1 MHMEIDTKPLTIGQV
16 AKQAGVGVE
25 TIRFYER
32 RGLIAEPKRRAS
44 GYRQYALDAVR
55 RIRFIRRAKE
65 LGFTL
70 EEISDLLSL
79 RVDPNSTSSDV
90 RKRAREKITD
100 IEDKIAQLE
109 HMRAALK
116 RVASKCKGR
125 GPTSECP
132 ILEELERG
140 PEFREA
146 P

>member
-1 MHMEIDTKPLTIGQV
+1 MEIDAKPLTIGQV

-70 EEISDLLSL
+70 EEIADLLSL
-79 RVDPNSTSSDV
+79 RVDPNSKSSDV
-90 RKRAREKITD
+90 RKRARAKISD
-100 IEDKIAQLE
+100 IEDKIATLGDMRDALE
-109 HMRAALK
+109 
-116 RVASKCKGR
+116 RVVSKCR
-125 GPTSECP
+125 GCRPTSECP
-132 ILEELERG
+132 ILEELDRG
-140 PEFREA
+140 A
-146 P
+146 V

>member
-44 GYRQYALDAVR
+44 GYRQYPLDAVR

-79 RVDPNSTSSDV
+79 RVDPNSKSSDV
-90 RKRAREKITD
+90 RKRAREKIAD
-100 IEDKIAQLE
+100 IEDKIAALGDMRDALE
-109 HMRAALK
+109 
-116 RVASKCKGR
+116 RVASKCKGCR
-125 GPTSECP
+125 PTSECP
-132 ILEELERG
+132 ILEELDRG
-140 PEFREA
+140 VA
-146 P
+146 

>member
-1 MHMEIDTKPLTIGQV
+1 MQMGIDTKPLTIGQV

-90 RKRAREKITD
+90 RKRARDKITD
-100 IEDKIAQLE
+100 IEDKIARLE
-109 HMRAALK
+109 RMRAALK

-132 ILEELERG
+132 ILEELER
-140 PEFREA
+140 EA
-146 P
+146 E

>member
-1 MHMEIDTKPLTIGQV
+1 MEIDTKPLTIGQV

-44 GYRQYALDAVR
+44 GYRQYPLGAVR

-79 RVDPNSTSSDV
+79 RVDPNSTRADV
-90 RKRAREKITD
+90 RKRARDKVTD
-100 IEDKIAQLE
+100 IKDKIARLE
-109 HMRAALK
+109 HMRAALE
-116 RVASKCKGR
+116 RVACKCKGR

-132 ILEELERG
+132 ILEELERDVG
-140 PEFREA
+140 
-146 P
+146 

>member
-79 RVDPNSTSSDV
+79 RVDPNSTKGDV
-90 RKRAREKITD
+90 RRRARDKITD
-100 IEDKIAQLE
+100 IEDKIARLE
-109 HMRAALK
+109 RMRSALE
-116 RVASKCKGR
+116 RVACRCTGR

-140 PEFREA
+140 AE
-146 P
+146 

>member
-1 MHMEIDTKPLTIGQV
+1 MRMEIDTKPLTIGQV

-44 GYRQYALDAVR
+44 GYRQYPLGAVR

-79 RVDPNSTSSDV
+79 RVDPNSTRADV
-90 RKRAREKITD
+90 RKRARDKVTD
-100 IEDKIAQLE
+100 IKDKIARLE
-109 HMRAALK
+109 HMRAALE
-116 RVASKCKGR
+116 RVACKCKGR

-132 ILEELERG
+132 ILEELERDVG
-140 PEFREA
+140 
-146 P
+146 

>member
-79 RVDPNSTSSDV
+79 RVHPNSKSSDV
-90 RKRAREKITD
+90 RKRAREKISD
-100 IEDKIAQLE
+100 IEDKIAALGDMRDALE
-109 HMRAALK
+109 
-116 RVASKCKGR
+116 RVASKCKGSR
-125 GPTSECP
+125 PTSECP
-132 ILEELERG
+132 ILEELDRG
-140 PEFREA
+140 A
-146 P
+146 A